1 MAYVKLTKTN
11 PNGDTEHVHVNS
23 RAIEHILDDGDGSI
37 IHLQHNSS
45 IPVHESAEDIVNA
58 IDNEWSRI
66 RSKNLHGD
74 TDENVEHAEEQTVTF
89 EE

>member
-1 MAYVKLTKTN
+1 MAYVELTKTD
-11 PNGDTEHVHVNS
+11 PNGNTEHVHVNS
-23 RAIEHILDDGDGSI
+23 RAIEYILDDGDSSI
-37 IHLQHNSS
+37 VYLQHNSL
-45 IPVHESAEDIVNA
+45 PVLESAEDIVNA

-66 RSKNLHGD
+66 RSRNLHGD